1 MITIYNVSIKYSDR
15 YKRYYFYTDNGLL
28 VYLDFCFATVPSDL
42 TKSYDLLGK
51 MTKSP
56 AEGPIFVLMVASAQE
71 VAK

>member
-28 VYLDFCFATVPSDL
+28 IYLDFCFSSVPADL
-42 TKSYDLLGK
+42 TMNYDILGK

-56 AEGPIFVLMVASAQE
+56 AEGPVFVLMVASAQE
-71 VAK
+71 VQK